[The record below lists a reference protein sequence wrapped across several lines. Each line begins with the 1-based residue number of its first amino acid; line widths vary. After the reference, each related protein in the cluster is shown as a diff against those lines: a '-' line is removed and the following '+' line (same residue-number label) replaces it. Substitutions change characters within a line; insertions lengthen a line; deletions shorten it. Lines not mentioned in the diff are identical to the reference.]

1 MQKHVNSNVNSHTRS
16 SSLHT
21 SLRKCQSDDGLNY
34 YVFLFNSK
42 VGVSMGFSITSSL
55 LGGIIII
62 CYSISWAGAIT
73 AIILVLGIIEFA
85 IGIWAAVC
93 LCMMKPCTC
102 CYGNP
107 PQQVS
112 YPRVTYQ
119 GFQLYK
125 LCCLTKTH
133 REHTNKQNLM
143 YFFS

>member
-73 AIILVLGIIEFA
+73 AIILGLGIIEFA
-85 IGIWAAVC
+85 IGIWAVVYLC
-93 LCMMKPCTC
+93 LMKPCTC
-102 CYGNP
+102 CATP
-107 PQQVS
+107 AQQVS
-112 YPRVTYQ
+112 HPRVM
-119 GFQLYK
+119 
-125 LCCLTKTH
+125 
-133 REHTNKQNLM
+133 RVLM
-143 YFFS
+143 GKWRLRPTVNIWVFTAYG